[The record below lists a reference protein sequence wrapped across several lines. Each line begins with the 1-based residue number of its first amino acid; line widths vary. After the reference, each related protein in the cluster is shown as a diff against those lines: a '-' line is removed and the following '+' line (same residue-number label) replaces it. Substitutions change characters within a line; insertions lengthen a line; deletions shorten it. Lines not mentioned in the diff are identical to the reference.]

1 MQSRSRGWIASAVGS
16 EGRLFAAGGRKCVA
30 GSVVKVKL
38 SVGIRELPRFGRVD
52 PCAPGVRAVFLQDS
66 KMDSTTPT
74 KPSHHQRKFQ
84 VQHKNNVAVGH
95 VISVLP

>member
-74 KPSHHQRKFQ
+74 PSRLTTRGSFKFSI
-84 VQHKNNVAVGH
+84 KIMWLLGM
-95 VISVLP
+95 